1 MRQGCNMK
9 PTPIPND
16 ATSVIIDPARA
27 LGPVKYMN
35 AVNNG
40 PKIANPTNMRSGNFA
55 DYRAARIPFA
65 RIHDANWCATYG
77 APHTVDISAVFPD
90 FDADP
95 DDPASYDFTRT
106 DAYLQT
112 IADAGTEV
120 FYRLG
125 DAPDRGPAKYG
136 SRPPK
141 DSAKWARICEH
152 IIRHL
157 TEGWADGPRLKITY
171 WEIWNEPDLR
181 VPLDGVSVSETA
193 GWWYGTTTQFFE
205 LFAVA
210 ARHLKRCFPHLKI
223 GGPAICGSKKWA
235 ELFLSEMRRRR
246 VPLDFFSWHCYGPN
260 PNKPGERASLFRDML
275 DRHGYRKTESVLDE
289 WNYVQDWGPS
299 WVYSLETESGAF
311 NMKGAAF
318 TAAVMSVC
326 QDAPVDLLMYY
337 DARVNTMMNGMFAQP
352 SLKPAKG
359 YYPFYAWAK
368 LLDCGT
374 QVHAEVEWAETKG
387 CGHPDTGNDVY
398 ATAAVSRNGR
408 HGAALV
414 TRFTDD
420 NNIVWERNV
429 RIAVADVSLKKAVC
443 HLTDGYRT
451 YTEIP
456 AEVCED
462 GSLLLPMGPC
472 SFVIVE
478 W

>member
-1 MRQGCNMK
+1 MNT
-9 PTPIPND
+9 TPIPDD
-16 ATSVIIDPARA
+16 ATSVIIDPART

-40 PKIANPTNMRSGNFA
+40 PKKAPPSQRSENFTA
-55 DYRAARIPFA
+55 YRAARIPFA
-65 RIHDANWCATYG
+65 RTHDANYAVAYG

-90 FDADP
+90 FDADADNP
-95 DDPASYDFTRT
+95 RSYDFVRT

-112 IADAGTEV
+112 IAEAGTEV

-125 DAPDRGPAKYG
+125 ELSDRGPAKYV
-136 SRPPK
+136 SLPPK
-141 DSAKWARICEH
+141 DAGKWARICEH
-152 IIRHL
+152 IIRHY
-157 TEGWADGPRLKITY
+157 TEGWAGGPRLKIRY

-181 VPLDGVSVSETA
+181 VPLDGVSVNELA
-193 GWWYGTTTQFFE
+193 GFWYGTTTQFFE

-210 ARHLKRCFPHLKI
+210 AKHLKRCFPHLRI
-223 GGPAICGSKKWA
+223 GGPAIAGSEKWT
-235 ELFLSEMRRRR
+235 ELFLTEMRKRR
-246 VPLDFFSWHCYGPN
+246 VPIDFFSWHCYATDP
-260 PNKPGERASLFRDML
+260 ERPAARARTFRDML
-275 DRHGYRKTESVLDE
+275 DRHGYRKAESILNE

-299 WVYSLETESGAF
+299 WVYSLEVESGVC
-311 NMKGAAF
+311 NLKGAAF
-318 TAAVMSVC
+318 TAAVMSLC
-326 QDAPVDLLMYY
+326 QNAPVDMLMYY
-337 DARVNTMMNGMFAQP
+337 DARVGTSMNGMFAACT
-352 SLKPAKG
+352 LKPAKG

-368 LLDCGT
+368 LLDRGT
-374 QVHAEVEWAETKG
+374 QVHAEITWAETKG

-398 ATAAVSRNGR
+398 ATAAVSPGGR

-420 NNIVWERNV
+420 NNVVWERNV
-429 RIAVADVSLKKAVC
+429 RIAVAGVSLKKAVC

-462 GSLLLPMGPC
+462 GSLLLAMGPC
-472 SFVIVE
+472 SFVLVE